1 MSLSG
6 QVSGTETAT
15 LGGALIPKVAH
26 AHPGFGHAP
35 ILIKVCFWGDLQAL
49 PLPQRMISMR
59 MMKVMWMTRMST
71 RRRRRWRSCRAR
83 HIQSR
88 PRESERPAVHSSLLH
103 FCVAPI
109 PLAVCKHLT

>member
-35 ILIKVCFWGDLQAL
+35 ILIKVCFLGGPAGAAATPEDDFNEDDVDDEDEYEEEEEVEEL
-49 PLPQRMISMR
+49 PGPSY
-59 MMKVMWMTRMST
+59 
-71 RRRRRWRSCRAR
+71 
-83 HIQSR
+83 
-88 PRESERPAVHSSLLH
+88 PEPPERE
-103 FCVAPI
+103 
-109 PLAVCKHLT
+109 

>member
-59 MMKVMWMTRMST
+59 MMWMTRMST
-71 RRRRRWRSCRAR
+71 RGGGGGGVAGPVISRAAR
-83 HIQSR
+83 ERVSALPYTAACCIPVLR
-88 PRESERPAVHSSLLH
+88 PSP
-103 FCVAPI
+103 
-109 PLAVCKHLT
+109 

>member
-59 MMKVMWMTRMST
+59 MMWMTRMST
-71 RRRRRWRSCRAR
+71 RRRWRSCRAR

-103 FCVAPI
+103 SCVAPI
-109 PLAVCKHLT
+109 PLAVYKHLT